1 LAAAAL
7 VAFAMSTSAIDVPKL
22 ANTLLEVSGDDQQA
36 LLEVIADYIISPD
49 DGRNSNSDKKVKTVK
64 TKITA

>member
-1 LAAAAL
+1 
-7 VAFAMSTSAIDVPKL
+7 MSTSAIDVPKL